1 MKGFIFGLLVGAAGA
16 IAGLHYTDQAHID
29 KVHELAGIE
38 EAAPAVE
45 EAAPAMEEAAPA
57 MEEAADMADDAM
69 ADDAAADDAMADDA
83 MADDAAAE
91 GETP

>member
-16 IAGLHYTDQAHID
+16 IACLHYSDQAHID
-29 KVHELAGIE
+29 KIHELAGIETAAPAAE

-45 EAAPAMEEAAPA
+45 EAAPAAEEAAPA

-69 ADDAAADDAMADDA
+69 ADEAAPAEE
-83 MADDAAAE
+83 AAAE